1 MDNKIAV
8 RTRRNQLNATG
19 QDRDLYIYI
28 SCYIAIYVRM
38 YGHVYLAII
47 DLTAQ

>member
-19 QDRDLYIYI
+19 QDRDIYIYI
-28 SCYIAIYVRM
+28 YRAI
-38 YGHVYLAII
+38 
-47 DLTAQ
+47 

>member
-19 QDRDLYIYI
+19 QDHELNIHIYR
-28 SCYIAIYVRM
+28 AIYVRM

>member
-28 SCYIAIYVRM
+28 VLYSYICTYVWACISG
-38 YGHVYLAII
+38 YN
-47 DLTAQ
+47 

>member
-19 QDRDLYIYI
+19 QDHDLYIYI
-28 SCYIAIYVRM
+28 YRATYIRM